1 MKNNKRKIIPILAVV
16 ISLIASF
23 SLGYNI
29 KTKDNY
35 AKSIDKKESIEIT
48 TFDTEYNEKKP
59 KYIFLFIGDGM
70 SYSQLQL
77 ADYYLKETGNNGL
90 DILKLSTS
98 GTMQIQTRHR

>member
-48 TFDTEYNEKKP
+48 TSEYW
-59 KYIFLFIGDGM
+59 I
-70 SYSQLQL
+70 QW
-77 ADYYLKETGNNGL
+77 KETKVYILIHRWWNELFSAATSRLLPKGNG
-90 DILKLSTS
+90 K
-98 GTMQIQTRHR
+98 